1 MADLSDLSRRKLD
14 SKGKCLVVGGA
25 GFVGSHLV
33 EDLLSR
39 GYTVSVFDEKVPEPI
54 EGVTAFEGDICDL
67 SALSRAVEG
76 CDVVFNCV
84 TPPPLIGY
92 ANRDLFN
99 RVNVQG
105 THTLV
110 NACKIKHVSK
120 LVQTSSVFVV
130 FNGVD
135 IQNGDENLPYS
146 TKPLDNYIRTK
157 ALQEQI
163 ALRANCPELLTC
175 AVRPNAIYG
184 PRDPYSIPGII
195 QSGRAGNKFIIGSG
209 YNMIDFVYV
218 RNVTHGLILAAE
230 SLKSGS
236 ASCGASYNITND
248 SPILFWEF
256 SLRILTTL
264 NYPIPTIHLFY
275 NLMYFCSW
283 LLVLLCWIISPI
295 KKISPPVTPITVAIS
310 GTHAYFSCEKA
321 KSELGFKPMYTMDEG
336 IRLTLKHFEYAM
348 KT

>member
-1 MADLSDLSRRKLD
+1 MDEVTQRNVG

-39 GYTVSVFDEKVPEPI
+39 GYSVSVFDVIPADPI
-54 EGVTAFEGDICDL
+54 EGVTAFQGDINDL
-67 SALSRAVEG
+67 TELSRAVEG

-84 TPPPLIGY
+84 TPSPLLGH
-92 ANRDLFN
+92 ANRDLFD

-110 NACKIKHVSK
+110 TACKNKLVSR

-130 FNGVD
+130 YNRSE

-163 ALRANCPELLTC
+163 VLSANSPELLTC
-175 AVRPNAIYG
+175 AVRPNGIFG
-184 PRDPYSIPGII
+184 PRDKYSIPGMIDA
-195 QSGRAGNKFIIGSG
+195 GRSGNKFIIGSG
-209 YNMIDFVYV
+209 NNFIDWTYV

-230 SLKSGS
+230 SLKLGS
-236 ASCGASYNITND
+236 LSCGAVYNITND

-256 SLRILTTL
+256 NRRILTGL
-264 NYPIPTIHLFY
+264 NYAPPTIHLPY
-275 NLMYFCSW
+275 SLVYFSAW
-283 LLVLLCWIISPI
+283 LLILICWILSPF
-295 KKISPPVTPITVAIS
+295 KKIMPAVTPIKVALS
-310 GTHAYFSCEKA
+310 GTHVYFSCEKA
-321 KSELGFKPMYTMDEG
+321 KSELGFKPPYTMDEA
-336 IRLTLKHFEYAM
+336 IQLSIKHFEYA
-348 KT
+348 KRT